1 MQVDIIKTDMQTG
14 RVQFKYKLTSSTP
27 EFEVLLP
34 FKIDSGEVLFK
45 MTEETLYDFVNLI
58 RRNFK

>member
-14 RVQFKYKLTSSTP
+14 SVQFKYKLTSSTP

-34 FKIDSGEVLFK
+34 FKIDSGKVSFK
-45 MTEETLYDFVNLI
+45 MTEETLYDLVNLI